1 MKNIYNFAE
10 AKDFNSTI
18 MKKIVLMTLTVFS
31 VIIASAQTL
40 KNYEQGIP
48 NDPNYDYLKDF
59 SALKNYIDYDKFPN
73 FKLGIGTTVD
83 QYLSNPTVAGMTND
97 NFTETVAGNAMKMSS
112 CVNNSGGMDFTRVT
126 NYVNAAEKAG
136 INVYG
141 HTLAWHSQQPNGWLR
156 GLIKDRPAV
165 PFENPDT
172 IVSIIVGSKDF
183 RTQQFVGWTADKSQY
198 GFTLNYS
205 STDGLN
211 IHTTKKVNSWEVQF
225 VGYDNIPTEAGK
237 TYKFTYE
244 IKGSHSGKM
253 HSKLGDWGNGSN
265 TDFSFSDEWQEV
277 EVTYTS
283 PINNPFMLFQC
294 GDFVGDIYIRNIK
307 VEDSV
312 GAMKIDEKRRF
323 LKVEASAKTSEVWDN
338 QFWILTSEPFSPG
351 QSYVFS
357 AEVRADKAA
366 KASTQ
371 IHNDPG
377 NYVDYNAFGNIDFS
391 PEWKPIEI
399 SGNFAKGGK
408 SIAFNLSELAEA
420 NTYYFDNVSLKV
432 GGVEKIINGTIDE
445 DELSSF
451 RMKKASGAVTL
462 PKIEQ
467 SDFYL
472 KVPQS
477 TPLTKEEKRDILCGA
492 MEKWIK
498 GMMNAC
504 GGKVKAWDVVN
515 EAISGGGN
523 DGNGNYTLQHSE
535 GFNGEATWDV
545 GGDAFY
551 WQDHMG
557 DLEYIRSAVRYARQY
572 GPEDIKLFIND
583 YNLESDWDGNKKLKS
598 LINWID
604 KWEADGVTFIDGI
617 GTQMHISY
625 YENSGTQNS
634 KKNAI
639 TNMFKLMAASGKL
652 VRVSEFDMGYVNASG
667 RDVPTSEMT
676 EQQHKNMADYYEW
689 IIKEYLRLIPAEQQ
703 WGICFWCPTDSP
715 ANSGWRA
722 NTPVGIWTN
731 NTFYRKHAYAGIV
744 RGLGGVDHS
753 GVDEISTE
761 ENPAWNGYATGIYN
775 INGFRYPSNTNFSD
789 LPSGIYIIDGKV
801 VKK

>member
-1 MKNIYNFAE
+1 M
-10 AKDFNSTI
+10 
-18 MKKIVLMTLTVFS
+18 TVFS
-31 VIIASAQTL
+31 VLLSSAQSL
-40 KNYEQGIP
+40 KNYEQGNP
-48 NDPNYDYLKDF
+48 NDPNYDYLKDL
-59 SALKNYIDYDKFPN
+59 APLKNYIDYEKYPN
-73 FKLGIGTTVD
+73 FRLGIGTTVD
-83 QYLSNPTVAGMTND
+83 DYLRNPTVAGLTND

-156 GLIKDRPAV
+156 GLIKDRPSV

-172 IVSIIVGSKDF
+172 VVNVEVGSKDF
-183 RTQQFVGWTADKSQY
+183 RVQQFVGWTADKSQY
-198 GFTLNYS
+198 GFSLNFS
-205 STDGLN
+205 ASDGLN

-225 VGYDNIPTEAGK
+225 VGYDNIPLEEGK
-237 TYKFTYE
+237 TYTFTYE
-244 IKGSHSGKM
+244 IKGSDAGSM
-253 HSKLGDWGNGSN
+253 HSRIGDWSTSGN
-265 TDFSFSDEWQEV
+265 TDFSFTTDWQEV

-283 PINNPFMLFQC
+283 PVNNPFLLLQC
-294 GDFVGDIYIRNIK
+294 GDFVGDIYIRKIK
-307 VEDSV
+307 VEDTV
-312 GAMKIDEKRRF
+312 GAMKIDEQRRF
-323 LKVEASAKTSEVWDN
+323 LKVESSARKSEVWDN
-338 QFWILTSEPFSPG
+338 QFWILTSSPFSAG
-351 QSYVFS
+351 QSYVFT
-357 AEVRADKAA
+357 AEVRADRPAT
-366 KASTQ
+366 ASTQ
-371 IHNDPG
+371 IHNEPG
-377 NYVDYNAFGNIDFS
+377 SYVDYNAFGNIGFGT
-391 PEWKPIEI
+391 EWKTVEI
-399 SGNFAKGGK
+399 SGKFAKGGK
-408 SIAFNLSELAEA
+408 SIAFNLSELADA
-420 NTYYFDNVSLKV
+420 NTYYFDNISLKIE
-432 GGVEKIINGTIDE
+432 GDEKVINGTVDG
-445 DELSSF
+445 DDLSSF
-451 RMKKASGAVTL
+451 RMKKDAGAVIPPQIDESEFT
-462 PKIEQ
+462 
-467 SDFYL
+467 L

-477 TPLTKEEKRDILCGA
+477 TPLTKAEKLDILSGA

-523 DGNGNYTLQHSE
+523 DGSGNYTLQHSE

-557 DLEYIRSAVRYARQY
+557 DLEYVRHAIRYARQY

-598 LINWID
+598 LINWIG
-604 KWEADGVTFIDGI
+604 KWEADGVTFVDGI

-625 YENSGTQNS
+625 YENSGTLTS

-652 VRVSEFDMGYVNASG
+652 VRVSEFDMGYVNAAG

-676 EQQHKNMADYYEW
+676 EEMHQNMADYYEW

-715 ANSGWRA
+715 AYSGWRA
-722 NTPVGIWTN
+722 NTPVGIWTLD
-731 NTFYRKHAYAGIV
+731 TFYRKHAYAGIV

-753 GVDEISTE
+753 GVDAIDSDHLS
-761 ENPAWNGYATGIYN
+761 GHSTGIFN
-775 INGFRYPSNTNFSD
+775 MKGFRYPAGTKLSD
-789 LPSGIYIIDGKV
+789 LPSGLYVVDGKV
-801 VKK
+801 VMNK

>member
-1 MKNIYNFAE
+1 MKRN
-10 AKDFNSTI
+10 
-18 MKKIVLMTLTVFS
+18 VLTAIAVVS
-31 VIIASAQTL
+31 VISGSAQTL
-40 KNYEQGIP
+40 KNYEQGNP
-48 NDPNYDYLKDF
+48 KDPNYDYLKEY
-59 SALKNYIDYDKFPN
+59 APLKNYINYDKYPN

-83 QYLSNPTVAGMTND
+83 DYLNNPTVAGMTND

-112 CVNNSGGMDFTRVT
+112 CVNNSGNMDFSRVT
-126 NYVNAAEKAG
+126 RYVNAAEKAG

-156 GLIKDRPAV
+156 GLIKDKAAV
-165 PFENPDT
+165 PFEHPDT
-172 IVSIIVGSKDF
+172 MVNVIIGGKDF
-183 RTQQFVGWTADKSQY
+183 RNQQFVGWTADKNQF
-198 GFTLNYS
+198 GFSLNFS
-205 STDGLN
+205 TTDGLN
-211 IHTTKKVNSWEVQF
+211 IHTTKKINSWEVQF

-237 TYKFTYE
+237 TYDFTYE
-244 IKGSHSGKM
+244 IKGSQAGKM
-253 HSKLGDWGNGSN
+253 HSKLGDWGTGSN
-265 TDFSFSDEWQEV
+265 IDFSFTTEWK
-277 EVTYTS
+277 EVTVKYTS
-283 PINNPFMLFQC
+283 PIDNPFMLFQC

-307 VEDSV
+307 VEEST
-312 GAMKIDEKRRF
+312 GAMKIDEKRRY
-323 LKVEASAKTSEVWDN
+323 LKVEASAKKSEVWDN
-338 QFWILTSEPFSPG
+338 QFWIVCQSSFPAG
-351 QSYVFS
+351 QNFEFS
-357 AEVRADKAA
+357 ADVRADKTA

-371 IHNDPG
+371 LHNDPG
-377 NYVDYNAFGNIDFS
+377 NYVDYNALGNIDFT
-391 PEWKPIEI
+391 PDWKTITI
-399 SGNFAKGGK
+399 KGQFNNGGK
-408 SIAFNLSELAEA
+408 SIAFNLSEFADA
-420 NTYYFDNVSLKV
+420 NTYYFDNISLKI
-432 GGVEKIINGTIDE
+432 GGVEKIINGSIDN

-451 RMKKASGAVTL
+451 KMKKAAGAVVS
-462 PKIEQ
+462 PKIEN
-467 SDFYL
+467 SYFTL
-472 KVPQS
+472 KLPQK
-477 TPLTKEEKRDILCGA
+477 TPLTKAEKLEVLSGA

-557 DLEYIRSAVRYARQY
+557 DLEYVRSAVKYARMY

-604 KWEADGVTFIDGI
+604 KWESDGETFIDGI

-625 YENSGTQNS
+625 YENSGTMTS

-667 RDVPTSEMT
+667 RDVPTGEMT
-676 EQQHKNMADYYEW
+676 EKQHQNMADYYEW
-689 IIKEYLRLIPAEQQ
+689 ILNEYFRLIPPEQQ

-715 ANSGWRA
+715 VNSGWRA

-731 NTFYRKHAYAGIV
+731 GTFYRKHAYAGVV
-744 RGLGGVDHS
+744 RGLGGIEYN
-753 GVDEISTE
+753 GVEEIGTE
-761 ENPAWNGYATGIYN
+761 IEGLKGIYT
-775 INGFRYPSNTNFSD
+775 INGLRLADNVSFSE
-789 LPSGIYIIDGKV
+789 LPAGLYIVNGKKV

>member
-1 MKNIYNFAE
+1 
-10 AKDFNSTI
+10 
-18 MKKIVLMTLTVFS
+18 MKKTLLTAVTGFS
-31 VIIASAQTL
+31 VILASGQAL
-40 KNYEQGIP
+40 KNYEQGNP

-59 SALKNYIDYDKFPN
+59 AALKNYIDYDKFPN

-83 QYLSNPTVAGMTND
+83 QYLSNSTVAGMTND

-112 CVNNSGGMDFTRVT
+112 CVNNNGGMDFGRVT

-156 GLIKDRPAV
+156 GLIKDKPAV

-172 IVSIIVGSKDF
+172 IVKIIVGSKDF
-183 RTQQFVGWTADKSQY
+183 RNQQNVGWTADKSQY
-198 GFTLNYS
+198 GFSLNFS
-205 STDGLN
+205 STNGLN

-225 VGYDNIPTEAGK
+225 VGYDNIPVEAGK
-237 TYKFTYE
+237 TYTFVYE
-244 IKGSHSGKM
+244 IKGSQPGKM
-253 HSKLGDWGNGSN
+253 HSKLGDWGSGSN
-265 TDFSFSDEWQEV
+265 TDFSFTDEWQEV
-277 EVTYTS
+277 AVTYTS

-307 VEDSV
+307 IEDTI

-338 QFWILTSEPFSPG
+338 QFWILTSEPFAAG

-377 NYVDYNAFGNIDFS
+377 NYVDYNALGNIDFS
-391 PEWKPIEI
+391 PEWKTIEI

-420 NTYYFDNVSLKV
+420 NTYYFDNISLKV

-451 RMKKASGAVTL
+451 RMKKASGAVIP

-477 TPLTKEEKRDILCGA
+477 TPLTKDEKRDILCGA

-523 DGNGNYTLQHSE
+523 DGSGNYTLQHSE
-535 GFNGEATWDV
+535 GFNGDATWDV

-557 DLEYIRSAVRYARQY
+557 DLEYVRSAVRYARQY
-572 GPEDIKLFIND
+572 GPDDIKLFIND

-598 LINWID
+598 LIGWID
-604 KWEADGVTFIDGI
+604 KWEADGETFIDGI

-652 VRVSEFDMGYVNASG
+652 VRVSEFDMGYVNAAG
-667 RDVPTSEMT
+667 RDVPTAEMT

-744 RGLGGVDHS
+744 RGLGGVEYT
-753 GVDEISTE
+753 GVDEISIE
-761 ENPAWNGYATGIYN
+761 ENPAWSGASNGIYN
-775 INGFRYPSNTNFSD
+775 INGFRYPSNVNFSD

>member
-1 MKNIYNFAE
+1 MKRN
-10 AKDFNSTI
+10 
-18 MKKIVLMTLTVFS
+18 LLTVITVIS
-31 VIIASAQTL
+31 VLSGSAQTL
-40 KNYEQGIP
+40 KNYEQGNP
-48 NDPNYDYLKDF
+48 KDPNYDYLKEY
-59 SALKNYIDYDKFPN
+59 APLKNYIDYDKYPN

-83 QYLSNPTVAGMTND
+83 DYLNNPTVAGMTND

-112 CVNNSGGMDFTRVT
+112 CVNNSGNMDFSRVT
-126 NYVNAAEKAG
+126 RYVNAAEKAG

-156 GLIKDRPAV
+156 GLIKDKAAV
-165 PFENPDT
+165 PFEHPDT
-172 IVSIIVGSKDF
+172 MVNVIIGGKDF
-183 RTQQFVGWTADKSQY
+183 RNQQFVGWTADKNQF
-198 GFTLNYS
+198 GFSLNFS

-237 TYKFTYE
+237 TYDFTYE
-244 IKGSHSGKM
+244 IKGSQPGKM
-253 HSKLGDWGNGSN
+253 HSKLGDWGTGSN
-265 TDFSFSDEWQEV
+265 TDFSFTTDWK
-277 EVTYTS
+277 EVTVKYTS

-307 VEDSV
+307 IEEST
-312 GAMKIDEKRRF
+312 GAMKINEERRY
-323 LKVEASAKTSEVWDN
+323 LKVEASAKKSEVWDN
-338 QFWILTSEPFSPG
+338 QFWIVCQSSFPAG
-351 QSYVFS
+351 QNFEFT
-357 AEVRADKAA
+357 ADVRADKTAR
-366 KASTQ
+366 ASTQ
-371 IHNDPG
+371 LHNDPG
-377 NYVDYNAFGNIDFS
+377 NYVDYNALGNIDFT
-391 PEWKPIEI
+391 PDWKTITVK
-399 SGNFAKGGK
+399 GRFNNGGK
-408 SIAFNLSELAEA
+408 SIAFNLSELADA
-420 NTYYFDNVSLKV
+420 NTYYFDNISLKI
-432 GGVEKIINGTIDE
+432 GGVEKIINGSIDN

-451 RMKKASGAVTL
+451 KMKKAAGAVVA
-462 PKIEQ
+462 PKIEH
-467 SDFYL
+467 SYFTL
-472 KVPQS
+472 KLPQN
-477 TPLTKEEKRDILCGA
+477 TPLTKAEKLEVLSGA

-557 DLEYIRSAVRYARQY
+557 DLEYVRSVVKYARMY
-572 GPEDIKLFIND
+572 GPDDIKLFIND

-604 KWEADGVTFIDGI
+604 KWESDGETYIDGI

-625 YENSGTQNS
+625 YENSGTMTS

-652 VRVSEFDMGYVNASG
+652 IRVSEFDMGYVNANG
-667 RDVPTSEMT
+667 RDVPTGEMT
-676 EQQHKNMADYYEW
+676 EKQHQNMADYYEW
-689 IIKEYLRLIPAEQQ
+689 ILKEYFRLIPPAQQ

-715 ANSGWRA
+715 VNSGWRA

-731 NTFYRKHAYAGIV
+731 GTFYRKHAYAGVV
-744 RGLGGVDHS
+744 RGLGGIEFN

-761 ENPAWNGYATGIYN
+761 IEGPKGVYT
-775 INGFRYPSNTNFSD
+775 INGLRLPDNAIFSE
-789 LPSGIYIIDGKV
+789 LPAGLYIINGKKV

>member
-1 MKNIYNFAE
+1 MRKFLLT
-10 AKDFNSTI
+10 TI
-18 MKKIVLMTLTVFS
+18 ATFPVLIV
-31 VIIASAQTL
+31 SAQTL
-40 KNYEQGIP
+40 KNYEQGNP
-48 NDPNYDYLKDF
+48 NDPNSAYLKDY
-59 SALKNYIDYDKFPN
+59 APLKNYIDYDKYPN
-73 FKLGIGTTVD
+73 FKLGIGTTVYD
-83 QYLSNPTVAGMTND
+83 YLNNATVAGMTND
-97 NFTETVAGNAMKMSS
+97 NFTETVAGNAMKMAS
-112 CVNNSGGMDFTRVT
+112 CVNNSGNMDFTSVK

-141 HTLAWHSQQPNGWLR
+141 HTLAWHAQQPNGWLR
-156 GLIKDRPAV
+156 GLIKDKPAE

-172 IVSIIVGSKDF
+172 MVNVVIGEKDY
-183 RTQQFVGWTADKSQY
+183 RTQQNVGWTGDKSKF
-198 GFTLNYS
+198 GFSLNFS
-205 STDGLN
+205 AKDGLN
-211 IHTTKKVNSWEVQF
+211 IHTTKIVNSWDVQF

-237 TYKFTYE
+237 TYQFTYE
-244 IKGSHSGKM
+244 IKGSQAGTM
-253 HSKLGDWGNGSN
+253 HSKLGDWGSGVN
-265 TDFSFSDEWQEV
+265 TDFSFSTEWEEV
-277 EVTYTS
+277 TVTYTS
-283 PINNPFMLFQC
+283 PINNPFLLFQC

-307 VEDSV
+307 VKDSV
-312 GAMKIDEKRRF
+312 GAMKINEERRY
-323 LKVEASAKTSEVWDN
+323 LKVESSAKQSEVWDN
-338 QFWILTSEPFSPG
+338 QFWILCSSNFSSG
-351 QSYVFS
+351 QSYVFT
-357 AEVRADKAA
+357 ADVRADKPA

-377 NYVDYNAFGNIDFS
+377 NYVDYQALGNIDFS
-391 PEWKPIEI
+391 TEWKTIEI
-399 SGNFAKGGK
+399 SGKFVKGGK
-408 SIAFNLSELAEA
+408 SIAFNLSELADA

-432 GGVEKIINGTIDE
+432 GGVEKIVNGSIDG
-445 DELSSF
+445 DDLSSF
-451 RMKKASGAVTL
+451 KMKKAAGAVVA
-462 PKIEQ
+462 PEIEE
-467 SDFYL
+467 SDFTL
-472 KVPQS
+472 KLPHS
-477 TPLTKEEKRDILCGA
+477 TPLTKAEKLEALSGA

-523 DGNGNYTLQHSE
+523 DGSGNYTLQHSE
-535 GFNGEATWDV
+535 GFNGDATWDV

-557 DLEYIRSAVRYARQY
+557 DLEYVRNAVKFARQY

-604 KWEADGVTFIDGI
+604 KWEADGETYIDGI

-625 YENSGTQNS
+625 YENSGTLNS

-652 VRVSEFDMGYVNASG
+652 VRVSEFDMGYVNANG
-667 RDVPTSEMT
+667 RDVPTGEMT
-676 EQQHKNMADYYEW
+676 EKQHKNMADYFEW
-689 IIKEYLRLIPAEQQ
+689 ILKEYFRLIPPEQQ

-731 NTFYRKHAYAGIV
+731 GTFYRKHVYAGVV
-744 RGLGGVDHS
+744 RGLGGVDHAEVNDIAAEHETVKGIFTIS
-753 GVDEISTE
+753 GFKL
-761 ENPAWNGYATGIYN
+761 PANMK
-775 INGFRYPSNTNFSD
+775 FSD
-789 LPSGIYIIDGKV
+789 LPSGLYIIDGKV